1 MRLLFPLLAAA
12 LFSTPAIAQQTP
24 AQQNQGTAMTPA
36 PIVFFDIAG
45 PADAKLSQFYKD
57 VFGWEASMG
66 PNLAIPI
73 AGPPLM
79 GTIRTDPA
87 DKAIYIGVK
96 DVTATLGEIVKHG
109 GAIHAPRFEVPG
121 VVILGLFRD
130 PAGNFMG
137 LVEMGPDGKAK
148 VP

>member
-1 MRLLFPLLAAA
+1 
-12 LFSTPAIAQQTP
+12 
-24 AQQNQGTAMTPA
+24 MTPA

-45 PADAKLSQFYKD
+45 PSDANVAGFYKD
-57 VFGWEASMG
+57 VFGWAPSIG

-79 GTIRTDPA
+79 GTFRTDPA
-87 DKAIYIGVK
+87 DKVIYIGVK
-96 DVTATLGEIVKHG
+96 DVTATLAKIVEHG
-109 GAIHAPRFEVPG
+109 GKVHAPRFEVKG

-137 LVEMGPDGKAK
+137 LVEMGEDGRAK

>member
-1 MRLLFPLLAAA
+1 MKTALLLVCASLNFTVGLAN
-12 LFSTPAIAQQTP
+12 AQQP
-24 AQQNQGTAMTPA
+24 HASGNPMQPA

-45 PADAKLSQFYKD
+45 PADAKLGDFYKD
-57 VFGWEASMG
+57 VFGWAPTMG
-66 PNLAIPI
+66 PNYAIPI

-79 GTIRTDPA
+79 GALRQDPA
-87 DKAIYIGVK
+87 DKVIYIGVQ
-96 DVTATLGEIVKHG
+96 DVSATLARIVEHG
-109 GAIHAPRFEVPG
+109 GKIQAPRFEVKG

-137 LVEMGPDGKAK
+137 LVEMGEEGRAK

>member
-1 MRLLFPLLAAA
+1 MKSALGLVSTALLSA
-12 LFSTPAIAQQTP
+12 AIAT
-24 AQQNQGTAMTPA
+24 AQQSPQGNIMQPA

-45 PADAKLSQFYKD
+45 PADAKLGDFYKD
-57 VFGWEASMG
+57 VFGWAPSIG
-66 PNLAIPI
+66 PNYAIPI

-79 GTIRTDPA
+79 GTLRQDPA
-87 DKAIYIGVK
+87 DKTIYIGVK
-96 DVTATLGEIVKHG
+96 DVTATLGKIVEHG
-109 GAIHAPRFEVPG
+109 GKIQAPRFEVPG

-137 LVEMGPDGKAK
+137 LVEMGDDGRAK

>member
-1 MRLLFPLLAAA
+1 MKIAPLFASALAVLTGLAH
-12 LFSTPAIAQQTP
+12 AQQP
-24 AQQNQGTAMTPA
+24 QVPGNAMQPA

-45 PADAKLSQFYKD
+45 PADAKLGDFYKD
-57 VFGWEASMG
+57 VFGWTPTMG
-66 PNLAIPI
+66 PNYAIPI

-79 GTIRTDPA
+79 GTLRQDPA
-87 DKAIYIGVK
+87 DKVIYIGVK
-96 DVTATLGEIVKHG
+96 DVTETLAKIVEHG
-109 GAIHAPRFEVPG
+109 GKIQAPRFEVKG

-137 LVEMGPDGKAK
+137 LVEMGEDGRNK

>member
-1 MRLLFPLLAAA
+1 MRTALLLACATLVFTAGAA
-12 LFSTPAIAQQTP
+12 NAQQP
-24 AQQNQGTAMTPA
+24 QAPGNSMQPA

-45 PADAKLSQFYKD
+45 PPDAKLGDFYKD
-57 VFGWEASMG
+57 VFGWTPTMG
-66 PNLAIPI
+66 PNYAIPI

-79 GTIRTDPA
+79 GTLRQDPA
-87 DKAIYIGVK
+87 DKVIYIGVK
-96 DVTATLGEIVKHG
+96 DVTATLTRIVEHG
-109 GAIHAPRFEVPG
+109 GKIQAPRFEVKG

-137 LVEMGPDGKAK
+137 LVEMGEDGRNK